1 MIERIELVTTKHIGT
16 IYNIKFRL
24 NVSIEK
30 KTVATCITLY
40 TFTIFVAKQ
49 LQFYFNRLS
58 GTIHTVCYS
67 ATAREHEKEVI
78 LRMNWRFATK

>member
-1 MIERIELVTTKHIGT
+1 M
-16 IYNIKFRL
+16 KFSL

-30 KTVATCITLY
+30 KKQLLLVFTLY